1 MCHGEWVVTVYDVQ
15 VTAKGVRVLSSSFK
29 VCLAN
34 AIKGAYTESEE
45 SNWQKKIQVRKILL
59 R

>member
-15 VTAKGVRVLSSSFK
+15 VTAKGIRVLSASFK

-45 SNWQKKIQVRKILL
+45 SNW
-59 R
+59 